1 MTQMRL
7 IKNDFMMI
15 KLYIVTVLFF
25 SITVNA
31 VAQSK
36 VKPNAPSLYYIF
48 KEPKI
53 KSAKPP
59 VIILMH
65 GVGSNEKDLF
75 SFANQLPDS
84 FLVISLRAPIK
95 LGNDSY
101 GWYHLSFENGKP
113 IGNPIEAEAS
123 RLMIIDFINNLKN
136 KHTFN
141 EKRVYLC
148 GFSQGSIMAYSVGLT
163 VPEKIKGIAVMSG
176 RLLEEVKP
184 LVATKEKLKN
194 LKVFISHGTNDG
206 VLPINNAREANTYLK
221 QLGVNASY
229 HEYPEAHTIS
239 NAMFNDMLLWF
250 KN

>member
-1 MTQMRL
+1 MTQIRL

-15 KLYIVTVLFF
+15 KLYIVTILFF
-25 SITVNA
+25 SISINA
-31 VAQSK
+31 VAQSNS
-36 VKPNAPSLYYIF
+36 KPSAPSLYYIF

-84 FLVISLRAPIK
+84 FLVISLRAPIE
-95 LGNDSY
+95 LGKDSY
-101 GWYHLSFENGKP
+101 AWYHLSFENGKP
-113 IGNPIEAEAS
+113 ISNPIEAEAS
-123 RLMIIDFINNLKN
+123 RIMIIDFINNLKN
-136 KHTFN
+136 KHPFD

-163 VPEKIKGIAVMSG
+163 VPGKIKGIAIMSG

-184 LVATKEKLKN
+184 IIASKDKLKN
-194 LKVFISHGTNDG
+194 LKVFISHGTNDN

-221 QLGVNASY
+221 QLGINTTY
-229 HEYPEAHTIS
+229 KEYPEPHTIS
-239 NAMFNDMLLWF
+239 NAMFNDLLIWL
-250 KN
+250 KK

>member
-1 MTQMRL
+1 MKLFSTL
-7 IKNDFMMI
+7 I
-15 KLYIVTVLFF
+15 LFIALAF
-25 SITVNA
+25 ASY
-31 VAQSK
+31 AQK
-36 VKPNAPSLYYIF
+36 TTTDLYYIF

-75 SFANQLPDS
+75 SFVNQLPDS

-101 GWYHLSFENGKP
+101 AWYHLSFENGKP
-113 IGNPIEAEAS
+113 ISNPIEAEAS

-136 KHTFN
+136 KHAYN

-163 VPEKIKGIAVMSG
+163 VPEKIKGIAIMSG

-184 LVATKEKLKN
+184 IIAGKDKLKN
-194 LKVFISHGTNDG
+194 LKVFISHGTNDN
-206 VLPINNAREANTYLK
+206 VLPVSNAREANVYLK
-221 QLGVNASY
+221 QLGINATY
-229 HEYPEAHTIS
+229 KEYPEPHTIS
-239 NAMFNDMLLWF
+239 NAMFNDLLIWL
-250 KN
+250 KK

>member
-1 MTQMRL
+1 MKL
-7 IKNDFMMI
+7 ISTFI
-15 KLYIVTVLFF
+15 LFIALAF
-25 SITVNA
+25 TSF
-31 VAQSK
+31 AQK
-36 VKPNAPSLYYIF
+36 TTPSLYYIF

-84 FLVISLRAPIK
+84 FLIISLRAPIK

-101 GWYHLSFENGKP
+101 AWYHLSFENGKP
-113 IGNPIEAEAS
+113 ISNPIEAEAS
-123 RLMIIDFINNLKN
+123 RLMIIDFINTLKS
-136 KHTFN
+136 KHAFD

-163 VPEKIKGIAVMSG
+163 VPEKIKGIAIMSG
-176 RLLEEVKP
+176 RLLEEIKP
-184 LVATKEKLKN
+184 IIAGKDKLKN
-194 LKVFISHGTNDG
+194 LKVFISHGTNDN

-221 QLGVNASY
+221 QLGINATY
-229 HEYPEAHTIS
+229 KEYPEPHTIS
-239 NAMFNDMLLWF
+239 NAMFNDLLIWLR
-250 KN
+250 K

>member
-1 MTQMRL
+1 M
-7 IKNDFMMI
+7 
-15 KLYIVTVLFF
+15 KLLSTFILFIALAF
-25 SITVNA
+25 ASY
-31 VAQSK
+31 AQK
-36 VKPNAPSLYYIF
+36 TTTGLYYIF

-84 FLVISLRAPIK
+84 FLVISLRAPIE
-95 LGNDSY
+95 LGKDSY

-113 IGNPIEAEAS
+113 ISNPIEAEAS
-123 RLMIIDFINNLKN
+123 RLMIIDFINTLKN
-136 KHTFN
+136 KHAFN

-163 VPEKIKGIAVMSG
+163 VPEKIKGIAIMSG

-184 LVATKEKLKN
+184 IIAGKDKLKN
-194 LKVFISHGTNDG
+194 LNVFISHGTNDN
-206 VLPINNAREANTYLK
+206 VLPVSNAREANTYLK
-221 QLGVNASY
+221 QLGINATY
-229 HEYPEAHTIS
+229 KEYPEPHTIS
-239 NAMFNDMLLWF
+239 NAMFNDLLIWL
-250 KN
+250 KK

>member
-1 MTQMRL
+1 MKNL
-7 IKNDFMMI
+7 IILFLFLGIAYQSFSQNKI
-15 KLYIVTVLFF
+15 KP
-25 SITVNA
+25 S
-31 VAQSK
+31 
-36 VKPNAPSLYYIF
+36 APSLYYIF

-84 FLVISLRAPIK
+84 FLVISLRAPIT
-95 LGNDSY
+95 LGKDSY
-101 GWYHLSFENGKP
+101 TWYHLSFENGKP
-113 IGNPIEAEAS
+113 ISNPVEAEAS

-136 KHTFN
+136 KHAFN

-163 VPEKIKGIAVMSG
+163 VPEKIKGIAIMSG

-184 LVATKEKLKN
+184 MIASKEKLKN
-194 LKVFISHGTNDG
+194 LKVFISHGTNDN
-206 VLPINNAREANTYLK
+206 VLSISNAREANSYLK
-221 QLGVNASY
+221 QVGINATY
-229 HEYPEAHTIS
+229 KEYPEPHTIS
-239 NAMFNDMLLWF
+239 NAMFNDMLIWL
-250 KN
+250 KK

>member
-1 MTQMRL
+1 M
-7 IKNDFMMI
+7 
-15 KLYIVTVLFF
+15 KLLSTIILFIALAF
-25 SITVNA
+25 TSF
-31 VAQSK
+31 AQK
-36 VKPNAPSLYYIF
+36 TTPSLYYIF

-84 FLVISLRAPIK
+84 FLVISLRAPITLSK
-95 LGNDSY
+95 DSY
-101 GWYHLSFENGKP
+101 AWYHLSFENGKP
-113 IGNPIEAEAS
+113 ISNPVEAETS

-136 KHTFN
+136 KHAFN

-163 VPEKIKGIAVMSG
+163 VPEKIKGIAIMSG

-184 LVATKEKLKN
+184 MIASKDKLKN
-194 LKVFISHGTNDG
+194 LKVFISHGTNDN
-206 VLPINNAREANTYLK
+206 VLSISNAREANSYLK
-221 QLGVNASY
+221 QVGINATY
-229 HEYPEAHTIS
+229 KEYSEPHTIS
-239 NAMFNDMLLWF
+239 NAMFNDMLIWL
-250 KN
+250 KK

>member
-1 MTQMRL
+1 M
-7 IKNDFMMI
+7 
-15 KLYIVTVLFF
+15 FF
-25 SITVNA
+25 SITINS

-36 VKPNAPSLYYIF
+36 VKPSTPSLYYIF
-48 KEPKI
+48 KEPTPI
-53 KSAKPP
+53 AIGAKSAKPP

-84 FLVISLRAPIK
+84 FLVISLRAPIT

-101 GWYHLSFENGKP
+101 AWYHLSFENGKP
-113 IGNPIEAEAS
+113 ISNPIEAEAS

-136 KHTFN
+136 KHAFN

-148 GFSQGSIMAYSVGLT
+148 GFSQGSIMAYSIGLT

-184 LVATKEKLKN
+184 MIASKEKVKKLN
-194 LKVFISHGTNDG
+194 VFISHGTNDG
-206 VLPINNAREANTYLK
+206 VLPINNAREANIYLK
-221 QLGVNASY
+221 QLGINATY
-229 HEYPEAHTIS
+229 KEYPEAHTIS
-239 NAMFNDMLLWF
+239 NAMFNDMLLWL
-250 KN
+250 KK

>member
-1 MTQMRL
+1 MALAFASYVQKT
-7 IKNDFMMI
+7 
-15 KLYIVTVLFF
+15 T
-25 SITVNA
+25 TG
-31 VAQSK
+31 
-36 VKPNAPSLYYIF
+36 LYYIF

-84 FLVISLRAPIK
+84 FLVISLRAPIE
-95 LGNDSY
+95 LGKDSY

-113 IGNPIEAEAS
+113 IGNPTEAEAS

-136 KHTFN
+136 KHAYN

-148 GFSQGSIMAYSVGLT
+148 GFSQGSIMAYSIGLT
-163 VPEKIKGIAVMSG
+163 VPEKIKGIAIMSG

-184 LVATKEKLKN
+184 IIASKEKLKN
-194 LKVFISHGTNDG
+194 LKVFISHGTNDN

-221 QLGVNASY
+221 QLGINATY
-229 HEYPEAHTIS
+229 KEYPETHTIS
-239 NAMFNDMLLWF
+239 NTMFNDLLIWL
-250 KN
+250 KK

>member
-1 MTQMRL
+1 M
-7 IKNDFMMI
+7 
-15 KLYIVTVLFF
+15 KLLSTFILFTALVF
-25 SITVNA
+25 TSF
-31 VAQSK
+31 AQK
-36 VKPNAPSLYYIF
+36 TTPSLYYIF
-48 KEPKI
+48 KKPKI

-84 FLVISLRAPIK
+84 FLVISLRAPIT
-95 LGNDSY
+95 LGKDSY

-113 IGNPIEAEAS
+113 ISNPIEAEAS
-123 RLMIIDFINNLKN
+123 RLMIIDFINTLKN
-136 KHTFN
+136 KHAFN

-184 LVATKEKLKN
+184 IIASKDKLKK
-194 LKVFISHGTNDG
+194 LKVFISHGTNDN
-206 VLPINNAREANTYLK
+206 VLPVNNAREANAYLK
-221 QLGVNASY
+221 QLGITASY
-229 HEYPEAHTIS
+229 KEYPEPHTIS
-239 NAMFNDMLLWF
+239 NAMFSDMLIWL
-250 KN
+250 KS

>member
-1 MTQMRL
+1 MHTFSQNK
-7 IKNDFMMI
+7 IKP
-15 KLYIVTVLFF
+15 
-25 SITVNA
+25 S
-31 VAQSK
+31 
-36 VKPNAPSLYYIF
+36 APSLYYIF

-84 FLVISLRAPIK
+84 FLVISFRAPIE
-95 LGNDSY
+95 LGKDSY
-101 GWYHLSFENGKP
+101 AWYHLSFENGKP
-113 IGNPIEAEAS
+113 ISNPIEAEAS
-123 RLMIIDFINNLKN
+123 RSMIIDFINNLKN
-136 KHTFN
+136 KHAYN

-163 VPEKIKGIAVMSG
+163 IPEKIKGIAVMSG

-184 LVATKEKLKN
+184 LVASKEKLKN
-194 LKVFISHGTNDG
+194 LKVFISHGTNDN
-206 VLPINNAREANTYLK
+206 VINVSEARQAQTYLK
-221 QLGVNASY
+221 QLSLNPTY
-229 HEYPEAHTIS
+229 KEYPEAHNIS
-239 NAMFNDMLLWF
+239 NAMFNDMLMWL

>member
-1 MTQMRL
+1 MKLLSSIILL
-7 IKNDFMMI
+7 IALAF
-15 KLYIVTVLFF
+15 TSF
-25 SITVNA
+25 
-31 VAQSK
+31 AQK
-36 VKPNAPSLYYIF
+36 TTPSLYYIF

-84 FLVISLRAPIK
+84 FLVISLRAPIT
-95 LGNDSY
+95 LGKDSY
-101 GWYHLSFENGKP
+101 AWYHLSFENGKP
-113 IGNPIEAEAS
+113 ISNPVEAETS

-136 KHTFN
+136 KHAFN

-163 VPEKIKGIAVMSG
+163 VPEKIKGIAIMSG

-184 LVATKEKLKN
+184 MIASKDKLKN
-194 LKVFISHGTNDG
+194 LKVFISHGTNDN
-206 VLPINNAREANTYLK
+206 VLSISNAREANSYLK
-221 QLGVNASY
+221 QVGINATY
-229 HEYPEAHTIS
+229 KEYSEPHTIS
-239 NAMFNDMLLWF
+239 NAMFNDMLIWL
-250 KN
+250 KK

>member
-1 MTQMRL
+1 MFSTSLELTNL
-7 IKNDFMMI
+7 IFNAKKM
-15 KLYIVTVLFF
+15 KLLSTIILFTVLVFT
-25 SITVNA
+25 SY
-31 VAQSK
+31 AQK
-36 VKPNAPSLYYIF
+36 TKPSLYYIF

-84 FLVISLRAPIK
+84 FLVISLRAPIE
-95 LGNDSY
+95 LGKDSY

-113 IGNPIEAEAS
+113 ISNPVEAETS

-136 KHTFN
+136 KHAFN

-148 GFSQGSIMAYSVGLT
+148 GFSQGSIIAYSVGLT
-163 VPEKIKGIAVMSG
+163 VPEKIKGIAIMSG

-184 LVATKEKLKN
+184 MIASKEKLKN
-194 LKVFISHGTNDG
+194 LKVFISHGTNDN
-206 VLPINNAREANTYLK
+206 VLPVSNAREANTYLK
-221 QLGVNASY
+221 QIGITSTY
-229 HEYPEAHTIS
+229 KEYPEPHTIS
-239 NAMFNDMLLWF
+239 NAMFNDLLIWL
-250 KN
+250 KK

>member
-1 MTQMRL
+1 MKNL
-7 IKNDFMMI
+7 ITLF
-15 KLYIVTVLFF
+15 LFLGIVYQSF
-25 SITVNA
+25 SQN
-31 VAQSK
+31 K
-36 VKPNAPSLYYIF
+36 VKPNTPSLYYIF

-84 FLVISLRAPIK
+84 FLVISLRAPIT
-95 LGNDSY
+95 LGKDSY
-101 GWYHLSFENGKP
+101 AWYHLSFENGKP
-113 IGNPIEAEAS
+113 ISNPVEAEAS

-136 KHTFN
+136 KHAFN

-163 VPEKIKGIAVMSG
+163 VPEKIKGIAIMSG

-184 LVATKEKLKN
+184 MIASKDKLKN
-194 LKVFISHGTNDG
+194 LKVFISHGTNDN
-206 VLPINNAREANTYLK
+206 VLSISNAREANSYLK
-221 QLGVNASY
+221 QVGINATY
-229 HEYPEAHTIS
+229 KEYPEVHTIS
-239 NAMFNDMLLWF
+239 NAMFNDMLIWL
-250 KN
+250 KK

>member
-1 MTQMRL
+1 MALAFTS
-7 IKNDFMMI
+7 
-15 KLYIVTVLFF
+15 Y
-25 SITVNA
+25 
-31 VAQSK
+31 AQK
-36 VKPNAPSLYYIF
+36 TTPALYYIF

-101 GWYHLSFENGKP
+101 AWYHLSFENGKP
-113 IGNPIEAEAS
+113 ISNPIEAEAS
-123 RLMIIDFINNLKN
+123 RLMIIDFINTLKN
-136 KHTFN
+136 KHAFN

-163 VPEKIKGIAVMSG
+163 VPEKIKGIAIMSG

-184 LVATKEKLKN
+184 IIASKDKLKKLN
-194 LKVFISHGTNDG
+194 VFISHGTNDN
-206 VLPINNAREANTYLK
+206 VLPVSNAREANTYLK
-221 QLGVNASY
+221 QLGITATY
-229 HEYPEAHTIS
+229 KEYPEPHTIS
-239 NAMFNDMLLWF
+239 NAMFSDLLIWL
-250 KN
+250 KNN